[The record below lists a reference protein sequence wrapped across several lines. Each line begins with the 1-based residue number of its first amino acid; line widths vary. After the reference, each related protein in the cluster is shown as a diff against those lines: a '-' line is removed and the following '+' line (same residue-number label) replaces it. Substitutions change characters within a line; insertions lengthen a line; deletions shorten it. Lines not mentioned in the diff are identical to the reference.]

1 MLARQIPAS
10 KITRRGGESSAESGR
25 GRTLT
30 DDSSASS
37 LKMDVRTHFII
48 TIKFFIGTIVPVFS

>member
-1 MLARQIPAS
+1 MMNIFIKYLINVNEFFKIPTS

-37 LKMDVRTHFII
+37 LKMEV
-48 TIKFFIGTIVPVFS
+48 

>member
-1 MLARQIPAS
+1 M
-10 KITRRGGESSAESGR
+10 TRRGGESSAESGR

-37 LKMDVRTHFII
+37 LKMDVS
-48 TIKFFIGTIVPVFS
+48 TIQAEAFSKHLVVVIY